1 MCILFVDLLWWPFC
15 RCKLKW
21 YVGNGF
27 KDKRGL
33 YLYTLICAKSLAD
46 IFKIAYAIVYVIDA
60 DVQIKLRE
68 YVWLSWVKTSN
79 HIKLLSIEYILLENE
94 IIIEQETNS

>member
-1 MCILFVDLLWWPFC
+1 M
-15 RCKLKW
+15 
-21 YVGNGF
+21 
-27 KDKRGL
+27 
-33 YLYTLICAKSLAD
+33 
-46 IFKIAYAIVYVIDA
+46 YVIDA

-94 IIIEQETNS
+94 IIIEQETNSWATILEKKEKYAFLLVKPFFMNCIVLYKINNIIIQPGFKESG